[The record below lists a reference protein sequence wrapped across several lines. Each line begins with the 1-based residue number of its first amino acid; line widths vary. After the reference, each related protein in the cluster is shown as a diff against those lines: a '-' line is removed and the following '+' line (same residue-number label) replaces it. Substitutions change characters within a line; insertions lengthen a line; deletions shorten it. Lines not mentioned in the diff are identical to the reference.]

1 MFRRLAQDEQGVA
14 LVLALIS
21 MLVLSS
27 LSASVLLSS
36 AVNHRSSYNS
46 ANATHAFALAEEGL
60 ADAEG
65 VLYTKVTGGC
75 TSNCVPTSSFTQD
88 GGTVSYSGTLSG
100 STWTMTG
107 TGTIN
112 GTSRKVSAQATVG
125 ASQTIPDPSIWNYLY
140 TDNKNSCFTLQGGS
154 TVAVPL
160 YTQGPVCITGGAHFT
175 GSDLE
180 VGGSLTI
187 GGGSNIGT
195 SSSKI
200 AKLEIAGTCSQL
212 NTGLPNPG
220 CAGNGPLIYASTV
233 GNTVSP
239 VLTMPTVD
247 LAGTYATQKASTQT
261 GCPAGLLDNDG
272 TLNNSVAS
280 VNLFPTNSS
289 YDCKVGT
296 NEIKWN
302 ATGSWTQGTLLVN
315 GEFYFDGSLSLGG
328 GMHVTYT
335 GGGTLY
341 FTGTVTIQGGT
352 SICGG
357 VGGNP
362 SGCGG
367 WTPASWNDPTKT
379 ATCAANGGC
388 NVLTFVAGC
397 WANSTGSSLVTSACG
412 HVTGGATFEAGEL
425 VKTNF
430 TLDGGS
436 IDQGPVIA
444 DTISVAGGTSI
455 LQKMPFYYLPAG
467 TPTDTT
473 SVPSLPSAPTN
484 WSG

>member
-1 MFRRLAQDEQGVA
+1 
-14 LVLALIS
+14 
-21 MLVLSS
+21 
-27 LSASVLLSS
+27 
-36 AVNHRSSYNS
+36 
-46 ANATHAFALAEEGL
+46 
-60 ADAEG
+60 
-65 VLYTKVTGGC
+65 
-75 TSNCVPTSSFTQD
+75 
-88 GGTVSYSGTLSG
+88 
-100 STWTMTG
+100 
-107 TGTIN
+107 
-112 GTSRKVSAQATVG
+112 
-125 ASQTIPDPSIWNYLY
+125 
-140 TDNKNSCFTLQGGS
+140 
-154 TVAVPL
+154 
-160 YTQGPVCITGGAHFT
+160 
-175 GSDLE
+175 
-180 VGGSLTI
+180 
-187 GGGSNIGT
+187 
-195 SSSKI
+195 
-200 AKLEIAGTCSQL
+200 
-212 NTGLPNPG
+212 
-220 CAGNGPLIYASTV
+220 
-233 GNTVSP
+233 
-239 VLTMPTVD
+239 
-247 LAGTYATQKASTQT
+247 
-261 GCPAGLLDNDG
+261 
-272 TLNNSVAS
+272 
-280 VNLFPTNSS
+280 
-289 YDCKVGT
+289 
-296 NEIKWN
+296 
-302 ATGSWTQGTLLVN
+302 
-315 GEFYFDGSLSLGG
+315 
-328 GMHVTYT
+328 MHVTYT

-412 HVTGGATFEAGEL
+412 HVTGGATFEAGEM

-473 SVPSLPSAPTN
+473 TVPSLPSAPTN